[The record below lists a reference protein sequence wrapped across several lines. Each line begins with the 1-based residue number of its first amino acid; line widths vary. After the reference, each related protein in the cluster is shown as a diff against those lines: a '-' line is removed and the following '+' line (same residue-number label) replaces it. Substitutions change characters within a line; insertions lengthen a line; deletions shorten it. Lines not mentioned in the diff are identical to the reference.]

1 MTARLI
7 PLARGL
13 RVFGAP
19 LMIAA
24 STLAGLLAGL
34 LLGDTGRYL
43 CWPLVGCPVLVSV
56 WAWGRGRSRLGQF
69 DRRR

>member
-1 MTARLI
+1 MSARLV

-34 LLGDTGRYL
+34 LLGDTGRCL
-43 CWPLVGCPVLVSV
+43 CWLLVGCPVLVSV
-56 WAWGRGRSRLGQF
+56 WAWGRERLRLRQSG
-69 DRRR
+69 RRR